1 MPPQIEALE
10 DYVDQS
16 YGRNVAVL
24 PLREPERRLGVN
36 SDQGAAGEIDRDTCI
51 EERSSTL
58 IVEQI
63 ESAIPTEIFKARCDL
78 VYEPELEQS
87 PIRLHIAIYFSCHY
101 GVR

>member
-1 MPPQIEALE
+1 MLRF
-10 DYVDQS
+10 Y
-16 YGRNVAVL
+16 L
-24 PLREPERRLGVN
+24 LREPERRLGVN
-36 SDQGAAGEIDRDTCI
+36 SDQGAAGEIDRDNAS
-51 EERSSTL
+51 RRGHRAL

-78 VYEPELEQS
+78 VYEHGTRAS